1 MEQKTIKYSDKVQ
14 RWGAWEISI
23 QGPDCGNPFTGQW
36 IKGTFSGKSEEK
48 TVKGFYDGEGTYRL
62 RFMPSFEGTYKFRVE
77 TGFGISE
84 EGTFE
89 TLPAEAGN
97 HGPVRVADMYHF
109 AYEDGTPYYSVGTTC
124 YVWELQS
131 DSRIR
136 DTLENLKKA
145 RFNKI
150 RFCIFPKHYAYN
162 LTDPRSF
169 PYEGTPMDCSVLT
182 ADNFNDYDEKSE
194 GNHWD
199 FTRFNPEHFRH
210 IEACIQKLMELGIEA
225 DIIVMHPYDRWGFS
239 CMSKEEDDLYWRYV
253 LARFSAYRN
262 VWWSLANEYDL
273 MEHKTLKDWE
283 RYARIICEEDP
294 YSHLRSIH
302 NCHGFYDYRR
312 PWITHCSIQRQD
324 PYLSAENVAQWR
336 EIYRKPV
343 VLDEICYE
351 GNLQFGWGNI
361 SGRELV
367 RRFWEA

>member
-1 MEQKTIKYSDKVQ
+1 MIHLRIETD
-14 RWGAWEISI
+14 E
-23 QGPDCGNPFTGQW
+23 D
-36 IKGTFSGKSEEK
+36 GKSA
-48 TVKGFYDGEGTYRL
+48 VFSWSRDG
-62 RFMPSFEGTYKFRVE
+62 
-77 TGFGISE
+77 
-84 EGTFE
+84 
-89 TLPAEAGN
+89 
-97 HGPVRVADMYHF
+97 
-109 AYEDGTPYYSVGTTC
+109 
-124 YVWELQS
+124 
-131 DSRIR
+131 
-136 DTLENLKKA
+136 
-145 RFNKI
+145 
-150 RFCIFPKHYAYN
+150 
-162 LTDPRSF
+162 
-169 PYEGTPMDCSVLT
+169 
-182 ADNFNDYDEKSE
+182 
-194 GNHWD
+194 
-199 FTRFNPEHFRH
+199 
-210 IEACIQKLMELGIEA
+210 QKLMELGIEA

-312 PWITHCSIQRQD
+312 PWVTHCSIQRQD
-324 PYLSAENVAQWR
+324 PYLSAKNVAQWR

-367 RRFWEA
+367 RRFWEAFLRGGYAGHGETLLNPEEELWWSHGGKLRGESWKRVGFLYDIISKVPGHGIAPYDLKWDCVCGVPESEWRRAVKSWYLIYYGFTCPAFKEFYFDDTTEFRVEVIDTWNMTIEDRGTEKGKFRVELSGREYMAVRLTQKKEGAGRK

>member
-1 MEQKTIKYSDKVQ
+1 
-14 RWGAWEISI
+14 
-23 QGPDCGNPFTGQW
+23 
-36 IKGTFSGKSEEK
+36 
-48 TVKGFYDGEGTYRL
+48 
-62 RFMPSFEGTYKFRVE
+62 
-77 TGFGISE
+77 
-84 EGTFE
+84 
-89 TLPAEAGN
+89 
-97 HGPVRVADMYHF
+97 
-109 AYEDGTPYYSVGTTC
+109 
-124 YVWELQS
+124 
-131 DSRIR
+131 
-136 DTLENLKKA
+136 
-145 RFNKI
+145 
-150 RFCIFPKHYAYN
+150 
-162 LTDPRSF
+162 
-169 PYEGTPMDCSVLT
+169 MDCSVLT

-312 PWITHCSIQRQD
+312 PWVTHCSIQRQD

-367 RRFWEA
+367 RRFWEAFLRGGYAGHGETLLNPEEELWWSHGGKLRGESWKRFGFLYDIISKVPGHGIAPYDLKWDCVCGVPESEWRRAVKSWYLIYYGFTCPAFKEFYFDDTTEFRVEVIDTWNMTIEDRGTAKGKFRVELPGREYMAVRLTQKKEGAGRK